1 MVRKILSLRYWCT
14 VRFIKLWKATQNIIF
29 NNPMNM
35 NHSIQTLISFNKL
48 IFKLHWLNYI
58 QQDINLLPWRQ

>member
-1 MVRKILSLRYWCT
+1 MVTKILSLRYWCT
-14 VRFIKLWKATQNIIF
+14 VRFIKLLKATQDIIF